1 MTTIQIQP
9 DTKVAVD
16 DVLNGVARLNTP
28 ELEDFFYKVAQV
40 LAARKAPHL
49 SKLESE
55 LLQKINAGYPDV
67 VSKRFEQLLTKKEQQ
82 VLTPLEQQEL
92 IDITDHLEVFDAKRL
107 EALLELATLRDVSL
121 DELLKHM
128 TQPSASH

>member
-16 DVLNGVARLNTP
+16 DVLDGVARLNTP
-28 ELEDFFYKVAQV
+28 ELEDFFHKVAQV
-40 LAARKAPHL
+40 LAVRKAPHL

-55 LLQKINAGYPDV
+55 LLLKINAGYPDV

-82 VLTPLEQQEL
+82 VLTTLEQQEL
-92 IDITDHLEVFDAKRL
+92 VEITEQFEAFDAKKL
-107 EALLELATLRDVSL
+107 EALLELAQLRDVSL